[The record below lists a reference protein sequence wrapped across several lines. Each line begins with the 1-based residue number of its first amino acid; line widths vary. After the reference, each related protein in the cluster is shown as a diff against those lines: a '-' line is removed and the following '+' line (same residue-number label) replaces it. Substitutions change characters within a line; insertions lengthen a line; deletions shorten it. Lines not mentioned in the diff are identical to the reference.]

1 MRFIRYRTGSE
12 EPRYGWV
19 YEDRIGPIEGVP
31 FGDYR
36 RLEAEIP
43 MHMVRLLA
51 PLLPGK
57 IICVGRNYP
66 EHAREQ
72 GFEVPEIPMLFMKPP
87 SSIIGPSENIILP
100 PQSQKVEH
108 EGELAVVI
116 GRRGRWISSEDA
128 LDYVMGYTCANDVT
142 ARDLQRRD
150 GQWTRGKGF
159 DTFLPLGPWIET
171 DLDPADV
178 LVQTRVNGE
187 MRQMASTREMMF
199 TVEQLIAFIS
209 SVMTLEP
216 GDLILTGTPAGIGPL
231 QASDVVEV
239 SVEGIGSLSNPVVTG
254 SSRTESAKG

>member
-1 MRFIRYRTGSE
+1 MRFIRYRTGSDA
-12 EPRYGWV
+12 PRFGWV
-19 YEDRIGPIEGVP
+19 YEDKVGPIEGVP
-31 FGDYR
+31 YGEYR

-43 MHMVRLLA
+43 LHVVRLLA
-51 PLLPGK
+51 PVQPGK
-57 IICVGRNYP
+57 IICVGRNYA

-72 GFEVPEIPMLFMKPP
+72 NVDVPEIPLLFLKPP
-87 SSIIGPSENIILP
+87 SAIIGPGETILLP
-100 PQSQKVEH
+100 PQSKQVEH

-116 GRRGRWISSEDA
+116 GKPGRWIPAEEA
-128 LDYVMGYTCANDVT
+128 HNHVLGYTVANDVT

-171 DLDPADV
+171 DLDPTDV

-199 TVEQLIAFIS
+199 PVDQLIAFIS

-231 QASDVVEV
+231 LPNDTVEV
-239 SVEGIGSLSNPVVTG
+239 TVEGVGSLSNPVASGTG
-254 SSRTESAKG
+254 RS

>member
-1 MRFIRYRTGSE
+1 MRFVRYATGKDA
-12 EPRYGWV
+12 PRFGWV
-19 YEDRIGPIEGVP
+19 YGDHVGPIEGMP
-31 FGDYR
+31 FGEFR

-43 MHMVRLLA
+43 FDSVQLLA
-51 PLLPGK
+51 PVQPGK
-57 IICVGRNYP
+57 IICVGRNYA

-72 GFEVPEIPMLFMKPP
+72 NVEVPEIPLLFMKPQTC
-87 SSIIGPSENIILP
+87 IIGTGDSIVLP
-100 PQSQKVEH
+100 PQSRQVEH

-116 GRRGRWISSEDA
+116 GKPGRWIPAEEA
-128 LDYVMGYTCANDVT
+128 LNHVFGYTVANDVT

-171 DLDPADV
+171 ELNPADV

-199 TVEQLIAFIS
+199 PVEQLIAFIS
-209 SVMTLEP
+209 SVMTLLP

-231 QASDVVEV
+231 TAGDTVEV
-239 SVEGIGSLSNPVVTG
+239 SVEGIGSLSNPVVSGTA
-254 SSRTESAKG
+254 SIKK